1 MSLLQT
7 LRQYGQS
14 VWLDGLE
21 RNWMLTDQLQRSLDN
36 DLRGVISNFA
46 SLEQAIR
53 AGSYDRDFQAV
64 QRQPDIDAQWLYEYL
79 TIQDMQLAADRMKP
93 IHTQTHASDGF
104 VNLDLPPQIGHD
116 PQKILMVA
124 RRLWQAVG
132 WSNLMLRMPATV
144 ATVSV
149 VEQLIREGIN
159 INVTALFSQTIYEQV
174 AEAYLKGL
182 EALVLQGQEV
192 STIASVASVSIN
204 RLDNAF
210 VALINTPENK
220 TNALIEVPPL
230 GIALA
235 KVLYQQYQTIY
246 HSDRWQTLA
255 HLGAQP
261 QRLLWDIT
269 SLERDLTQ
277 VQHYIESLAGAGTV
291 LALAPLILQE
301 YGQYSPLQKSLTVD
315 VDAAHQTLQNLER
328 MISLEAI
335 ADRLLAE
342 ELQRSQEAYQHLL
355 RTIAQKQYL

>member
-21 RNWMLTDQLQRSLDN
+21 RNWMLTNQLQRSIDKG
-36 DLRGVISNFA
+36 LRGVTSNFT

-53 AGSYDRDFQAV
+53 AGSYARDFQAI
-64 QRQPDIDAQWLYEYL
+64 QRQSSGDAQWLYEYL
-79 TIQDMQLAADRMKP
+79 TIQDIQLAADRMKP

-116 PQKILMVA
+116 PQKILTIA
-124 RRLWQAVG
+124 RRLWQTVG
-132 WSNLMLRMPATV
+132 WSNLMLRMPATT

-159 INVTALFSQTIYEQV
+159 INVTALFSQTLYEQV

-204 RLDNAF
+204 RLDNAV
-210 VALINTPENK
+210 VALMNTPENK
-220 TNALIEVPPL
+220 TNTPPDAPPL

-269 SLERDLTQ
+269 SLERDRTQ
-277 VQHYIESLAGAGTV
+277 AQHYIESLAGAGTV
-291 LALAPLILQE
+291 LALAPLILQA
-301 YGQYSPLQKSLTVD
+301 YGQYRPLQKSLIGN
-315 VDAAHQTLQNLER
+315 VDAAYQTLENLER

-335 ADRLLAE
+335 ADHLLAE
-342 ELQRSQEAYQHLL
+342 EVERSQAAYQHLL
-355 RTIAQKQYL
+355 NTIAQKQSL

>member
-21 RNWMLTDQLQRSLDN
+21 RNWILSGQLQRSIDN
-36 DLRGVISNFA
+36 GLRGVISNFT

-53 AGSYDRDFQAV
+53 AGSYDRDFQAI
-64 QRQPDIDAQWLYEYL
+64 QRQPASDAQWLYEYL

-93 IHTQTHASDGF
+93 IHAQTHASDGF
-104 VNLDLPPQIGHD
+104 VNLDLPPQVTLD
-116 PQKILMVA
+116 PQSTLTVA

-132 WSNLMLRMPATV
+132 WSNLMLRFPATV

-149 VEQLIREGIN
+149 IEPLIREGIN
-159 INVTALFSQTIYEQV
+159 INVTALFSQTGYEQV

-182 EALVLQGQEV
+182 EALVLQEQEV
-192 STIASVASVSIN
+192 STVASVASVSIN
-204 RLDNAF
+204 RFDDAV
-210 VALINTPENK
+210 VALFNTPENK
-220 TNALIEVPPL
+220 TDALLEATPL

-269 SLERDLTQ
+269 SLERDRTQ
-277 VQHYIESLAGAGTV
+277 AKHYIESLSGAGTV
-291 LALAPLILQE
+291 LAIASLILQE
-301 YGQYSPLQKSLTVD
+301 YVQYLPLQKSLIGD
-315 VDAAHQTLQNLER
+315 VDDAHQTLENLER

-335 ADRLLAE
+335 AKRLLAE
-342 ELQRSQEAYQHLL
+342 ELERSQEVYQHLL
-355 RTIAQKQYL
+355 STIAQKRYL

>member
-14 VWLDGLE
+14 VWLDGIE
-21 RNWMLTDQLQRSLDN
+21 RNWMLTDQLQRLID
-36 DLRGVISNFA
+36 DGLRGAISNFT

-64 QRQPDIDAQWLYEYL
+64 QRQPDINAQWLYEYL
-79 TIQDMQLAADRMKP
+79 TTQDMQLAADRMKP

-116 PQKILMVA
+116 PQKILTVA

-132 WSNLMLRMPATV
+132 WSNLMLRMPATA

-204 RLDNAF
+204 RLDNVF
-210 VALINTPENK
+210 VALINLPENK
-220 TNALIEVPPL
+220 TDALLETTPL
-230 GIALA
+230 GSTLA
-235 KVLYQQYQTIY
+235 KVLYHQYQTIY

-269 SLERDLTQ
+269 SLEPDLTQ
-277 VQHYIESLAGAGTV
+277 AKHYAIDSPTDSTRVWSAQPFTKEPYRGCRRCPSNARKPGADDLSRG
-291 LALAPLILQE
+291 
-301 YGQYSPLQKSLTVD
+301 
-315 VDAAHQTLQNLER
+315 
-328 MISLEAI
+328 
-335 ADRLLAE
+335 DR
-342 ELQRSQEAYQHLL
+342 
-355 RTIAQKQYL
+355 